1 MKAPFI
7 AAGITAAAI
16 SAAPVAS
23 ADPVPR
29 MNNNAVLGQPC
40 STPTGRYIFGQDASG
55 TVFICGKPGQPHIWV
70 AAGMLLGVRAIGAS
84 GCVEE
89 IHSRGDAANTAYAQS
104 PDGVALICAYPTDT
118 WEIRPTPT

>member
-1 MKAPFI
+1 MKAPF
-7 AAGITAAAI
+7 AAAI
-16 SAAPVAS
+16 VAAGAVSAIPLAN

-29 MNNNAVLGQPC
+29 MNNDAVLGQPC
-40 STPTGRYIFGQDASG
+40 STPTGRYVFGQDASG
-55 TVFICGKPGQPHIWV
+55 TVLICGKPGQPHIWV

-84 GCVEE
+84 RCVEE

-118 WEIRPTPT
+118 WEVRPNPT